1 VCCFNKVNAR
11 EREESILCLT
21 KTKLFRLSSGPGAH
35 NIEDKEESINKQKD
49 SNNVLDNL
57 KQVQEDVTR
66 LNVSMEEMKGELNS
80 FVK

>member
-1 VCCFNKVNAR
+1 
-11 EREESILCLT
+11 LT
-21 KTKLFRLSSGPGAH
+21 KTKLFRSSSEQGPH
-35 NIEDKEESINKQKD
+35 NLEDKEESINKQKD

-66 LNVSMEEMKGELNS
+66 LNVSMEEMKGEFNS